1 VFARLGRTVV
11 HHPWRVIAV
20 WVVVAVGLVV
30 FAPRLGDITETD
42 QTAFLPDTY
51 ESAQAQTIA
60 DQAFPQTTG
69 LTALVVVKRQDDAV
83 LTAADQDR
91 VAKVAAGLTAAKV
104 DGIASVSTSAQ
115 SVSEN
120 EQVQL
125 INVSME
131 GSAQDPAALEAVKPL
146 REALAKQL
154 EGSDLKAGVTGDA
167 AIGYDTNEKFLRAEQ
182 VVGIATIGLI
192 IVLMLLMFRSPIAAL
207 LPVITVAL
215 VSVVAQSVIG
225 LTGKTFGFEI
235 GQEVPILLTVVLYG
249 IGTDYILFLLFRY
262 RERLRRG
269 DESKDAV
276 VTAVHRV
283 GEAIASAAGAVI
295 VAFSALA
302 LSSFA
307 SFKTMGPSLAIA
319 VACMLVAALTLIPA
333 VVSLVGPR
341 VFWPSKSHRKTPR
354 GSLFAWVGG
363 VVAARP
369 LAVAVG
375 SVVLLG
381 AMAAG
386 AVNVKQSYESVGSPE
401 PGTSAATWFDEMR
414 TGFPPGVTAPTTIYV
429 RSTNGSALDTSGLAT
444 YTDALAKVD
453 GVGQVQP
460 LGADDAGEPVKW
472 ALSKDGKVAQVNL
485 LLDDNPFSAAAM
497 DDVKNQIRDAAHAS
511 APAGTEAKVGGLTSA
526 FVDVQTVTTRDL
538 RLIFPVAGVLIL
550 LILMALLR
558 AAVAPLYLML
568 AVALGY
574 AATLGAT
581 TWAFQT
587 IGGEPGLMFILP
599 IFVYLFVV
607 AIGTDYNILMIAR
620 LREEAQ
626 LGLAPRPAADMA
638 VEHAGPSV
646 ASAGIILAGTFCA
659 LMLSGVTFLTQ
670 IGFAVAVGIMF
681 AAFVMAMLL
690 VPALTALV
698 GRRAWWPG
706 HGDAPQPG
714 AGEGVPA
721 EELEPVH

>member
-51 ESAQAQTIA
+51 ESAQAQAIA
-60 DQAFPQTTG
+60 DDAFPQTTG
-69 LTALVVVKRQDDAV
+69 LTALVVVKRQDDGA

-91 VAKVAAGLTAAKV
+91 VARIADGLTAAKV
-104 DGIASVSTSAQ
+104 DRIASVSTSAQ

-120 EQVQL
+120 KQVQL
-125 INVSME
+125 INVTMR
-131 GSAQDPAALEAVKPL
+131 GAAQDPAALEAVKPL

-154 EGSDLKAGVTGDA
+154 EGSALKAGVTGDA

-182 VVGIATIGLI
+182 VVGLATIALI

-215 VSVVAQSVIG
+215 VSVVAQSVIW
-225 LTGKTFGFEI
+225 LAGKTFDFEI

-295 VAFSALA
+295 VAFAALA

-307 SFKTMGPSLAIA
+307 SFQTMGPSLAIA
-319 VACMLVAALTLIPA
+319 VACMLIAALTLIPA

-341 VFWPSKSHRKTPR
+341 VFWPSKSHRKTPK
-354 GSLFAWVGG
+354 GSVFAWVGG

-429 RSTNGSALDTSGLAT
+429 RSTDGSPIEESGLAT
-444 YTDALAKVD
+444 YADALARVD

-497 DDVKNQIRDAAHAS
+497 DDVKNQVRDAAHAS
-511 APAGTEAKVGGLTSA
+511 APSGTEAKVGGLTSA

-690 VPALTALV
+690 VPALTALL
-698 GRRAWWPG
+698 GSRAWWPG
-706 HGDAPQPG
+706 HGDAPKPG

>member
-11 HHPWRVIAV
+11 AHPWRVIGV
-20 WVVVAVGLVV
+20 WVVVAVALVA
-30 FAPRLGDITETD
+30 FAPRLADITETD
-42 QTAFLPDTY
+42 QTAFLPEKY
-51 ESAQAQTIA
+51 ESVKAQEIA

-69 LTALVVVKRQDDAV
+69 LTALIVVKRQDDAA
-83 LTAADQDR
+83 LTAADQDQ
-91 VAKVAAGLTAAKV
+91 VAKVAEALQAEKI
-104 DGIASVSTSAQ
+104 DRIASVTTSAQ

-120 EQVQL
+120 KQVQL
-125 INVSME
+125 IQVAMS
-131 GSAQDPAALEAVKPL
+131 GSPQDMAALDAVEPL
-146 REALAKQL
+146 REALADEL
-154 EGSDLKAGVTGDA
+154 GGTALKAGVTGDA
-167 AIGYDTNEKFLRAEQ
+167 AISYDTNEKFLRAEQ

-207 LPVITVAL
+207 LPVVTVAL
-215 VSVVAQSVIG
+215 VMMIAQSVIG
-225 LTGKTFGFEI
+225 LAGKTFGFEI

-262 RERLRRG
+262 RERLRKG
-269 DESKDAV
+269 DDSKAAV
-276 VTAVHRV
+276 VMSVHKV

-307 SFKTMGPSLAIA
+307 SFRTMGPSLAIA
-319 VACMLVAALTLIPA
+319 VACMLIAALTLIPA
-333 VVSLVGPR
+333 VVTLIGPR
-341 VFWPSKSHRKTPR
+341 VFWPSKSHRKEPK
-354 GSLFAWVGG
+354 GSLFKAVGG
-363 VVAARP
+363 FVAARP
-369 LAVAVG
+369 VAVAIG
-375 SVVLLG
+375 AVVLLG
-381 AMAAG
+381 SMAAG
-386 AVNVKQSYESVGSPE
+386 AVNLRQSYESIGSPE
-401 PGTSAATWFDEMR
+401 PGTSAADWFDEMR
-414 TGFPPGVTAPTTIYV
+414 TGFPAGVSAPTTVYV
-429 RSTNGSALDTSGLAT
+429 KSTSQTPLDTT
-444 YTDALAKVD
+444 ALAAYTAKLGRVD

-460 LGADDAGEPVKW
+460 LGADEQGDPVNW
-472 ALSKDGKVAQVNL
+472 ALTEDRTVAQVNL
-485 LLDDNPFSAAAM
+485 LLDDNPFSAEAM
-497 DDVKNQIRDAAHAS
+497 DAVEHQVRDTAHAS
-511 APAGTEAKVGGLTSA
+511 APPNTEVQVGGLTSA

-538 RLIFPVAGVLIL
+538 QLIFPVAGVLIL

-558 AAVAPLYLML
+558 AVVAPIYLML

-626 LGLAPRPAADMA
+626 LGLEPQPAADMA

-646 ASAGIILAGTFCA
+646 ASAGVILAGTFCA
-659 LMLSGVTFLTQ
+659 LMFSGVTMLTQ
-670 IGFAVAVGIMF
+670 LGFAVAVGIMF

-690 VPALTALV
+690 VPSLTALI
-698 GRRAWWPG
+698 GQRAWWPG
-706 HGDAPQPG
+706 HADAPKPG
-714 AGEGVPA
+714 ADRDVAA

>member
-1 VFARLGRTVV
+1 VFSRLGRTVV
-11 HHPWRVIAV
+11 AHPWRVIAV
-20 WVVVAVGLVV
+20 WVVVAFALVA
-30 FAPRLGDITETD
+30 FAPKLNDITNTD
-42 QTAFLPDTY
+42 QTSFLPDKY
-51 ESAQAQTIA
+51 ESVKAQAIA
-60 DQAFPQTTG
+60 SSAFPQATG
-69 LTALVVVKRQDDAV
+69 ATAIVVVKRADDAA
-83 LTAADQDR
+83 LTAADQDK
-91 VAKVAAGLTAAKV
+91 VSAIAEALSAKKIEP
-104 DGIASVSTSAQ
+104 IASITTSAQ
-115 SVSEN
+115 SLSEN
-120 EQVQL
+120 KTVQL
-125 INVSME
+125 IQVAMDGTS
-131 GSAQDPAALEAVKPL
+131 QDQAVLDSVTTL
-146 REALAKQL
+146 RDGLASQL
-154 EGSDLKAGVTGDA
+154 DGTDLKAGVTGDA
-167 AIGYDTNEKFLRAEQ
+167 AITADTTDKFLRAEQ
-182 VVGIATIGLI
+182 VVGVATIGLI
-192 IVLMLLMFRSPIAAL
+192 IALMLLMFRSPIAAL

-215 VSVVAQSVIG
+215 VMFVAQSVIG
-225 LTGKTFGFEI
+225 LAGKAFDFQI

-276 VTAVHRV
+276 VTAVHKV

-333 VVSLVGPR
+333 VVTVIGPR
-341 VFWPSKSHRKTPR
+341 VFWPSKSHRRTPR
-354 GSLFAWVGG
+354 GSIFKWVGG
-363 VVAARP
+363 IVASRP
-369 LAVAVG
+369 AVVAVG
-375 SVVLLG
+375 AVVLLG

-386 AVNVKQSYESVGSPE
+386 AVNLKQSYESVGSPE

-414 TGFPPGVTAPTTIYV
+414 TGFPAGVTAPTSIFV
-429 RSTNGSALDTSGLAT
+429 KSTDGSQLDAAALKT

-453 GVGQVQP
+453 GVGTVQP
-460 LGADDAGEPVKW
+460 LGADAGGKPVSW
-472 ALSKDGKVAQVNL
+472 ALSKDGQVAQINV

-497 DDVKNQIRDAAHAS
+497 GAVKNQVRAAAHDLTPPDTQAQ
-511 APAGTEAKVGGLTSA
+511 VGGLTSA

-558 AAVAPLYLML
+558 AVVAPLYLML

-626 LGLAPRPAADMA
+626 LGLEPRPAADMA

-659 LMLSGVTFLTQ
+659 LMFSGVTMLTQ
-670 IGFAVAVGIMF
+670 LGFAVAIGILF

-690 VPALTALV
+690 VPSLTALV
-698 GRRAWWPG
+698 GHRAWWPG
-706 HGDAPQPG
+706 HGDAPRPDRDTDV
-714 AGEGVPA
+714 AGV
-721 EELEPVH
+721 ELESVH